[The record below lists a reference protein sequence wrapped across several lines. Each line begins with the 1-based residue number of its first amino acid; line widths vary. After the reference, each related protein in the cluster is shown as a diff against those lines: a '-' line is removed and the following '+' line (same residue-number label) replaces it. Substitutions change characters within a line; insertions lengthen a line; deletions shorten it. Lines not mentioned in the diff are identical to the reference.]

1 MSNTEFIY
9 HNFSLSSDV
18 LDSYIKSTVAERK
31 YLKRN
36 RINDG
41 GYESALTNCIIDAI
55 ANDKAK
61 FDPTDT
67 KMVDTV
73 EKLIKECGY
82 GTNGKYSESAR
93 IAMQKLCIM
102 RGMNPNEQK
111 LYDHT
116 LGAQL
121 KRGSDKVKS
130 FFGFKKKKEETKK
143 TVAKQPNIKTAN
155 NTLST
160 LLVSVVLVGMTTF
173 LCADKGLEKDIDIK
187 SQKKTENTRAK
198 TTDIIVQN
206 YNITN
211 SKLTHAQKTENTKKT
226 VNNEQ
231 LQAINNFCDSSLDIL
246 MGAQRRDSLYNKI
259 QNQVDRGI
267 FKIPNGMSVQRIAHA
282 MEMSRIYEGKSI
294 ILDAL
299 NSNTKLTDAQQQ
311 AFESHID
318 GIGIRGEKLQ
328 KRMMQKQKLSNHSK
342 FDKSSYAQQKAHI
355 KNLKQLRQLRGR

>member
-1 MSNTEFIY
+1 M
-9 HNFSLSSDV
+9 
-18 LDSYIKSTVAERK
+18 
-31 YLKRN
+31 
-36 RINDG
+36 
-41 GYESALTNCIIDAI
+41 
-55 ANDKAK
+55 
-61 FDPTDT
+61 
-67 KMVDTV
+67 
-73 EKLIKECGY
+73 
-82 GTNGKYSESAR
+82 
-93 IAMQKLCIM
+93 
-102 RGMNPNEQK
+102 
-111 LYDHT
+111 
-116 LGAQL
+116 
-121 KRGSDKVKS
+121 
-130 FFGFKKKKEETKK
+130 
-143 TVAKQPNIKTAN
+143 
-155 NTLST
+155 
-160 LLVSVVLVGMTTF
+160 
-173 LCADKGLEKDIDIK
+173 
-187 SQKKTENTRAK
+187 
-198 TTDIIVQN
+198 QN